1 MRAKGSKGAKGKT
14 AKSGDVVPTS
24 AAHPLEGRIDA
35 LAEILRR
42 HDLNEIEVED
52 AEVRIYLRRGSDGG
66 AAQVVHA
73 PVAAHGPLSGAL
85 AAVPVAAPAAAAVSG
100 AAAAGS
106 VDTSDGNVAYVTS
119 PFVGTFYRSPSP
131 DAAAFVDVGTRVRK
145 GQVLCI
151 VEAMKL
157 MNEIESEIE
166 GVVVQILVENGQAV
180 EYGEPLF
187 KIKQG

>member
-1 MRAKGSKGAKGKT
+1 MRAKGKKPA
-14 AKSGDVVPTS
+14 S
-24 AAHPLEGRIDA
+24 ARSESPSPSVTGVEARVDA

-42 HDLNEIEVED
+42 HELNEVEVE
-52 AEVRIYLRRGSDGG
+52 ENGVRIYLRRGAEPPAVAHVTH
-66 AAQVVHA
+66 AAPPPPSPH
-73 PVAAHGPLSGAL
+73 
-85 AAVPVAAPAAAAVSG
+85 AVPPTAAGAPAPTASPG
-100 AAAAGS
+100 PSAGS

-166 GVVVQILVENGQAV
+166 GAIVQILVENGQAV